1 VVVLFLGFCFLTK
14 FSESMMAICF
24 LVGNCFLDLIVVN
37 WGFQVKSVSG
47 FVELTGMT
55 GDRLGAKGF
64 P

>member
-1 VVVLFLGFCFLTK
+1 
-14 FSESMMAICF
+14 MAVCF

-47 FVELTGMT
+47 FVELTGMI